1 MLTGVESVEQ
11 SSAIRARVEKAR
23 KLQHARFHDSK
34 LACNADM
41 GPAEVRQYC
50 ELDEVSRSLLR
61 SVGTWPAPCERALRP
76 ARGRSQGIDGAADY
90 ALGGIGRG

>member
-1 MLTGVESVEQ
+1 VLISGTMLTGVESVEQ
-11 SSAIRARVEKAR
+11 SSAIRTRVEKAR
-23 KLQHARFHDSK
+23 KLQLARFHDSK

-61 SVGTWPAPCERALRP
+61 SAGTRHPAVPTTVQRT
-76 ARGRSQGIDGAADY
+76 
-90 ALGGIGRG
+90 